1 MSKLDFQAVYLACWR
16 SVYRYA
22 YALTRNR
29 HEAED
34 LAQEAFVRFLRTKDS
49 FRGECR
55 ETTWLCQTVK
65 NLWIDQCRKAKGKT
79 STELTERDGVSL
91 TLSGATLEER
101 AIDRDKSQQIL
112 RYLQEMPEPY
122 REVFTLRVMGELP
135 FAQIGLAFG
144 RSEGWARVVYYR
156 AKQRLREQL
165 EKGDAQE

>member
-34 LAQEAFVRFLRTKDS
+34 LAQEEFVRFLRTKEC

-79 STELTERDGVSL
+79 SAELTERDGVSL
-91 TLSGATLEER
+91 TLSGASLEER
-101 AIDRDKSQQIL
+101 AIDRDESRQIL
-112 RYLQEMPEPY
+112 RYLHEMPEPY

-135 FAQIGLAFG
+135 FAQIGELFG
-144 RSEGWARVVYYR
+144 KTESWARVTYFR
-156 AKQRLREQL
+156 ARQKLKE
-165 EKGDAQE
+165 GFDGPAGP